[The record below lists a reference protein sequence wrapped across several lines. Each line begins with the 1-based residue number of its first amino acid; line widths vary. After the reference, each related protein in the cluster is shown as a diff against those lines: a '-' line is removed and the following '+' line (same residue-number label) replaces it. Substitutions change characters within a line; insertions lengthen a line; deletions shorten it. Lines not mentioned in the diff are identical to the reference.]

1 MVSPTSNHL
10 LAVKCIFRYLQG
22 TIHQG
27 LAFTL
32 GPLTFFAYSDANW
45 AGDPMDMKSISGILV
60 FLGNSPITWFA
71 KKQPTVSRSFTEA
84 EYMALASYAVE
95 LCWICMLLKDFVA
108 FLHSPPTL
116 WCDNI
121 SALAIAS
128 NPMFHAWIKHIEV
141 DYNFVREKVLCHDLQ
156 VKFVS
161 SHDQL
166 ADILTK
172 GLPSPRFHWLVSK
185 LMWCF
190 PMILRGDEE

>member
-84 EYMALASYAVE
+84 EYMALASCAVE
-95 LCWICMLLKDFVA
+95 LCWICMLLKDLLRFFILLLLYGVIIS
-108 FLHSPPTL
+108 LHWLLLVILCFMLGLSILKWITTL
-116 WCDNI
+116 
-121 SALAIAS
+121 
-128 NPMFHAWIKHIEV
+128 
-141 DYNFVREKVLCHDLQ
+141 FVRRFSVMIFKLSL
-156 VKFVS
+156 F
-161 SHDQL
+161 L
-166 ADILTK
+166 LMINWLTF
-172 GLPSPRFHWLVSK
+172 SPRVYLLLGFIGL
-185 LMWCF
+185 F
-190 PMILRGDEE
+190 PSLCGASP